1 MSYQIIQK
9 DDVTKNVNLTLTL
22 GMVKILHNACVDV
35 LKTLPEYPKTAYW
48 YALEE
53 LEEIISHQTH

>member
-9 DDVTKNVNLTLTL
+9 DDVIKNVNLTLTL

-35 LKTLPEYPKTAYW
+35 LKTLPEYPKTAYA